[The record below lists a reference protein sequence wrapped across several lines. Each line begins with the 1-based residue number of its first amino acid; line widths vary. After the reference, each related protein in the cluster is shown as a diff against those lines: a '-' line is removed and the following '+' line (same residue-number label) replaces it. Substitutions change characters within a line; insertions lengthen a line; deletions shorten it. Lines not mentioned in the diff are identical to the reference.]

1 MFLKTSN
8 KLFYSAAVLI
18 VLAITAVV
26 IYPSDPIDYNTE
38 VKPILN
44 KKCITCH
51 GGVKQ
56 EAGFSLLF
64 EEEAF
69 APTKSGKPAII
80 KFKPEESELI
90 RRLHLTDP
98 EERMPYKHDPL
109 TKEEIKILTTWIK
122 EGAKWGSHWAYQ
134 KVKEPA
140 VPSIND
146 DWVNNNIDKYI
157 VEKLEAE
164 KLSPSKEADKATL
177 LRRVSLDITGL
188 PAHKKIA
195 AKYLNDPSDKAYE
208 NLVND
213 LMATPA
219 YGEKWAALWLDLA
232 RYADTKGFEADRGR
246 NIYKYRDWL
255 ISAFNTD
262 KPYNDFLT
270 EQIAGDLLPN
280 PSDAQY
286 IATAFHR
293 NTMNNDEGGTDN
305 EEFRTAAVLDRV
317 NTTWSAVMGTS
328 FNCVQCHSHPYD
340 PFKHDEYYKF
350 MAFFN
355 NTRDE
360 DSPFENPVLRQY
372 QGTDNVKFES
382 VKKWLQQNA
391 APVAANYWI
400 TFLRTLQPSINAFQC
415 DKFVNGANGWYATL
429 RNNGTCNLKNV
440 VLTGKSELLFKYAS
454 RVDKGV
460 WRIYLDSL
468 TGPLIK
474 EVPVK
479 NTSGGFVHTTTS
491 LPDIKGTHT
500 LYFKYYSPKIKNNT
514 DDGILFEWF
523 SFGNPFPA
531 KEKPGYDSAYK
542 YFNDLMMAGAE
553 TTPIMMDANED
564 LFRPT
569 HVFERGSWLSKGKIV
584 TPDVPAVLPGL
595 PKNAPK
601 NRLGLAMWLTD
612 KNNPLVSRTLVNRL
626 WEQLFG
632 TGIVETLED
641 LGTQGLAPT
650 HQTLLDYLSWQ
661 LMYTHNWSIKK
672 TLKEILLS
680 ATYRQQSMFTKELLK
695 KDPYNK
701 LYARGPRVRLSAEQ
715 IRDQTLAIS
724 TLLSPKMY
732 GKSVMPYQ
740 PEGIWR
746 SPYNGDAWKLSEG
759 EDQYRR
765 SLYTYF
771 KRTAPYP
778 SMLTFDG
785 GAREVCVIR
794 RIRTNT
800 PLQALTSLNDSSY
813 IIMARSFAKSMDK
826 VNGTIEAKIKT
837 GYEEMMY
844 KPIAPAKLNV
854 LTNLYQS
861 SLSKYQGNKK
871 AATVLVSDSTLASP
885 TNRAALVVVAN
896 AMLNLDE
903 WLNKN

>member
-1 MFLKTSN
+1 MFLQPSK
-8 KLFYSAAVLI
+8 KLFYSSAVLI

-56 EAGFSLLF
+56 EGGFSLLF

-80 KFKPEESELI
+80 KYKPEESELI

-109 TKEEIKILTTWIK
+109 SKEEIKILTTWIK

-134 KVKEPA
+134 KVKEPE

-146 DWVNNNIDKYI
+146 DWVKNNIDKYI
-157 VEKLEAE
+157 VEKLETE

-177 LRRVSLDITGL
+177 LRRVSLDLTGL
-188 PAHKKIA
+188 PASKKIA
-195 AKYLNDPSDKAYE
+195 AKYLSDNSDKAYE

-213 LMATPA
+213 LMASPA

-232 RYADTKGFEADRGR
+232 RYADTKGFEADRSR

-255 ISAFNTD
+255 IDAFNKD
-262 KPYNDFLT
+262 KPYNDFLI

-280 PSDAQY
+280 PTDANY

-305 EEFRTAAVLDRV
+305 EEYRTAAVLDRV

-372 QGTDNVKFES
+372 QGADNIKFES
-382 VKKWLQQNA
+382 LKKWLSKNA
-391 APVAANYWI
+391 DPAAANYWT
-400 TFLRTLQPSINAFQC
+400 TFIRTLQPSINAFQC
-415 DKFVNGANGWYATL
+415 DKFVDGANGWYATL
-429 RNNGTCNLKNV
+429 RKNGTCNLKDV

-454 RVDKGV
+454 SVDKGM

-468 TGPLIK
+468 NGKLIN
-474 EVPVK
+474 EVPIK
-479 NTSGGFVHTTTS
+479 NTGGGFVHDRTA
-491 LPDIKGTHT
+491 LPPIQGKHT
-500 LYFKYYSPKIKNNT
+500 LYFKYYSPKIKNNI
-514 DDGILFEWF
+514 DNGILFEWF
-523 SFGNPFPA
+523 SFGNPFPG

-542 YFNDLMMAGAE
+542 YFNDLLMAGAE
-553 TTPIMMDANED
+553 TTPIMMEANQD
-564 LFRPT
+564 LYRTT
-569 HVFERGSWLSKGKIV
+569 HVFERGSWLSKGKEV
-584 TPDVPAVLPGL
+584 TPDVPGVLPAL
-595 PKNAPK
+595 SKNAPK
-601 NRLGLAMWLTD
+601 NRMGLAMWLTST
-612 KNNPLVSRTLVNRL
+612 NNPLVARTLVNRL

-632 TGIVETLED
+632 SGIVETLED
-641 LGTQGLAPT
+641 LGTQGLSPT
-650 HQTLLDYLSWQ
+650 HQTLLDYLAWQ
-661 LMYTHNWSIKK
+661 HMHTHNWSIKK
-672 TLKEILLS
+672 TLKEMVLS
-680 ATYRQQSMFTKELLK
+680 ATYKQQSIFTKELLK

-715 IRDQTLAIS
+715 IRDQTLAVS
-724 TLLSPKMY
+724 SLLSPKMY

-740 PEGIWR
+740 PDGIWR
-746 SPYNGDAWKLSEG
+746 SPYNGDTWKLSEG

-778 SMLTFDG
+778 SMITFDG

-813 IIMARSFAKSMDK
+813 IIMARSFAKSMENVK
-826 VNGTIEAKIKT
+826 GPIEAKIKT
-837 GYEEMMY
+837 GYEQMMY
-844 KPIAPAKLNV
+844 KPISENKLNA
-854 LTNLYQS
+854 LTSLYQS
-861 SLSKYQGNKK
+861 SLSKYQSNKK
-871 AATVLVSDSTLASP
+871 AANILVSDSTLASP

>member
-1 MFLKTSN
+1 MFLKPSN

-18 VLAITAVV
+18 VLAITAIV

-80 KFKPEESELI
+80 RYKPEESELI

-109 TKEEIKILTTWIK
+109 SKEEIKILTTWIK

-157 VEKLEAE
+157 LEKLEE
-164 KLSPSKEADKATL
+164 QKLSPSKEADKATL

-188 PAHKKIA
+188 PASKKIA
-195 AKYLNDPSDKAYE
+195 AKYLNDHSDKAYE

-213 LMATPA
+213 LMASPA

-246 NIYKYRDWL
+246 SIYKYRDWL
-255 ISAFNTD
+255 IHAFNAD

-270 EQIAGDLLPN
+270 EQIAGDLLPS
-280 PSDAQY
+280 PTDAQY

-317 NTTWSAVMGTS
+317 NTTWSALMGTS

-360 DSPFENPVLRQY
+360 DSPFENPVLRQFK
-372 QGTDNVKFES
+372 GADSAKFES

-391 APVAANYWI
+391 AATTANYWI

-468 TGPLIK
+468 TGPLVN
-474 EVPVK
+474 EVAIK
-479 NTSGGFVHTTTS
+479 NTGGGFVHSRTS
-491 LPDIKGTHT
+491 IPDIKGTHT

-523 SFGNPFPA
+523 SFGNPFPS

-542 YFNDLMMAGAE
+542 YFNDLIMASAE
-553 TTPIMMDANED
+553 TTPIMMEANAD

-641 LGTQGLAPT
+641 LGTQGLSPT
-650 HQTLLDYLSWQ
+650 HQSLLDYLAWQ

-672 TLKEILLS
+672 TLKEIVLS

-715 IRDQTLAIS
+715 IRDQTLAVS
-724 TLLSPKMY
+724 ALLSPKMY

-746 SPYNGDAWKLSEG
+746 SPYNGDTWKLSEG

-813 IIMARSFAKSMDK
+813 IIMAR
-826 VNGTIEAKIKT
+826 
-837 GYEEMMY
+837 
-844 KPIAPAKLNV
+844 
-854 LTNLYQS
+854 
-861 SLSKYQGNKK
+861 
-871 AATVLVSDSTLASP
+871 
-885 TNRAALVVVAN
+885 
-896 AMLNLDE
+896 
-903 WLNKN
+903 

>member
-1 MFLKTSN
+1 MFFKPSK

-18 VLAITAVV
+18 VLALTAVI

-69 APTKSGKPAII
+69 APTKSGKLAII
-80 KFKPEESELI
+80 RFKPEESELI

-109 TKEEIKILTTWIK
+109 SKEEIKILTTWIK

-140 VPSIND
+140 IPGIDD

-157 VEKLEAE
+157 VEKLEE
-164 KLSPSKEADKATL
+164 QKLSPSKEADKATL

-188 PAHKKIA
+188 PASKKITT
-195 AKYLNDPSDKAYE
+195 KYLNDHSDKAYE

-213 LMATPA
+213 LMASPA

-246 NIYKYRDWL
+246 TIYKYRDWL
-255 ISAFNTD
+255 IHAFNAD

-270 EQIAGDLLPN
+270 EQIAGDLLPS

-372 QGTDNVKFES
+372 KGVDSAKFES
-382 VKKWLQQNA
+382 LKKWLQQNA
-391 APVAANYWI
+391 APPTANYWI

-468 TGPLIK
+468 TGPLVK
-474 EVPVK
+474 EVSIK
-479 NTSGGFVHTTTS
+479 NTGGGFVHTSTS
-491 LPDIKGTHT
+491 IPDIKGNHT

-542 YFNDLMMAGAE
+542 YFNDLIMAGAE
-553 TTPIMMDANED
+553 TTPIMMEANAD

-650 HQTLLDYLSWQ
+650 HQTLLDYLAWQ

-672 TLKEILLS
+672 TLKEMVLS

-715 IRDQTLAIS
+715 IRDQTLAVS

-785 GAREVCVIR
+785 GAREVCIIR
-794 RIRTNT
+794 RIRT
-800 PLQALTSLNDSSY
+800 
-813 IIMARSFAKSMDK
+813 
-826 VNGTIEAKIKT
+826 
-837 GYEEMMY
+837 
-844 KPIAPAKLNV
+844 
-854 LTNLYQS
+854 
-861 SLSKYQGNKK
+861 
-871 AATVLVSDSTLASP
+871 
-885 TNRAALVVVAN
+885 
-896 AMLNLDE
+896 
-903 WLNKN
+903 

>member
-1 MFLKTSN
+1 MFLQPSK
-8 KLFYSAAVLI
+8 KLFYSSAVLI
-18 VLAITAVV
+18 VLAITAVI

-64 EEEAF
+64 EAEAF

-109 TKEEIKILTTWIK
+109 SKEEIKILTTWIK

-134 KVKEPA
+134 KVNEPE
-140 VPSIND
+140 VPSMND
-146 DWVNNNIDKYI
+146 NWVNNNIDKYI
-157 VEKLEAE
+157 LEKLESE

-177 LRRVSLDITGL
+177 LRRVSLDLTGL
-188 PAHKKIA
+188 PANKKIA
-195 AKYLNDPSDKAYE
+195 AKYLSDNSDKAYE

-213 LMATPA
+213 LMASPA

-232 RYADTKGFEADRGR
+232 RYADTKGFEADRSR

-255 ISAFNTD
+255 IDAFNKD
-262 KPYNDFLT
+262 KPYNDFLI

-280 PSDAQY
+280 PTDANY

-305 EEFRTAAVLDRV
+305 EEYRTAAVLDRV

-372 QGTDNVKFES
+372 QGADNIKFES
-382 VKKWLQQNA
+382 LKNWLSKNA
-391 APVAANYWI
+391 TPATANYWT
-400 TFLRTLQPSINAFQC
+400 TFIRTLQPSINAFQC
-415 DKFVNGANGWYATL
+415 DKFVDGANGWYATL
-429 RNNGTCNLKNV
+429 RNNGSCNLKDV
-440 VLTGKSELLFKYAS
+440 ALTGKSELLFKYAS
-454 RVDKGV
+454 GVDKGV

-468 TGPLIK
+468 NGKLIK
-474 EVPVK
+474 EVPIK
-479 NTSGGFVHTTTS
+479 NTGGGFVHERAL
-491 LPDIKGTHT
+491 LPSIQGNHT

-514 DDGILFEWF
+514 DNGILFEWF
-523 SFGNPFPA
+523 SFGNPFPG

-542 YFNDLMMAGAE
+542 YFNDLLMAGAE
-553 TTPIMMDANED
+553 TTPIMMEANQD
-564 LFRPT
+564 LSRTT
-569 HVFERGSWLSKGKIV
+569 HVFERGSWLSKGKKV
-584 TPDVPAVLPGL
+584 TPDVPGVLPAL

-601 NRLGLAMWLTD
+601 NRMGLAMWLTS
-612 KNNPLVSRTLVNRL
+612 KNNPLVARTLVNRL

-632 TGIVETLED
+632 SGIVETLED
-641 LGTQGLAPT
+641 LGTQGLSPT
-650 HQTLLDYLSWQ
+650 HQTLLDYLAYQ
-661 LMYTHNWSIKK
+661 HMHAHNWSIKK
-672 TLKEILLS
+672 TLKEMVLS
-680 ATYRQQSMFTKELLK
+680 ATYKQQSIFTKELIK

-715 IRDQTLAIS
+715 IRDQTLAVS
-724 TLLSPKMY
+724 TLLSTKMY

-746 SPYNGDAWKLSEG
+746 SPYNGDTWKLSEG

-778 SMLTFDG
+778 SMITFDG

-800 PLQALTSLNDSSY
+800 PLQALNSLNDSSY
-813 IIMARSFAKSMDK
+813 IIMARSFAKSMETIK
-826 VNGTIEAKIKT
+826 GPIEAKIKI
-837 GYEEMMY
+837 GYEQMMY
-844 KPIAPAKLNV
+844 KPIAANKLNA
-854 LTNLYQS
+854 LTSLYQS
-861 SLSKYQGNKK
+861 SLSKYQSNKK
-871 AATVLVSDSTLASP
+871 AATILVSDSTLASP
-885 TNRAALVVVAN
+885 SNRAALVVVAN

>member
-1 MFLKTSN
+1 MFLQPSK
-8 KLFYSAAVLI
+8 KLFYSSAVLI

-80 KFKPEESELI
+80 KYKPEESELI

-109 TKEEIKILTTWIK
+109 SKEEIKILTTWIK

-134 KVKEPA
+134 KVKEPE

-146 DWVNNNIDKYI
+146 NWVNNNIDKYI
-157 VEKLEAE
+157 LEKLESE

-177 LRRVSLDITGL
+177 LRRVSLDLTGL
-188 PAHKKIA
+188 PANKKIA
-195 AKYLNDPSDKAYE
+195 AKYLSDNSDKAYE

-213 LMATPA
+213 LMASPA

-232 RYADTKGFEADRGR
+232 RYADTKGFEADRSR

-255 ISAFNTD
+255 IDAFNKD
-262 KPYNDFLT
+262 KPYNDFLI

-280 PSDAQY
+280 PTDANY

-305 EEFRTAAVLDRV
+305 EEYRTAAVLDRV

-372 QGTDNVKFES
+372 QGADNLKFES
-382 VKKWLQQNA
+382 LKNWLSKNA
-391 APVAANYWI
+391 APASANYWT
-400 TFLRTLQPSINAFQC
+400 TFIRTLQPTINAFQC
-415 DKFVNGANGWYATL
+415 DMFVDGANGWYATL
-429 RNNGTCNLKNV
+429 RNNGTCNLKDV

-454 RVDKGV
+454 SVDKGV

-468 TGPLIK
+468 AGKLIK
-474 EVPVK
+474 EVPIK
-479 NTSGGFVHTTTS
+479 NTGGGFVHERTS
-491 LPDIKGTHT
+491 LPSIQGNHT

-514 DDGILFEWF
+514 DNGILFEWF
-523 SFGNPFPA
+523 SFGNPFPG

-542 YFNDLMMAGAE
+542 YFNDLLMAGAE
-553 TTPIMMDANED
+553 TTPIMMEANQD
-564 LFRPT
+564 LSRTT
-569 HVFERGSWLSKGKIV
+569 HVFERGSWLSKGKKV
-584 TPDVPAVLPGL
+584 TPDVPGVLPAL

-601 NRLGLAMWLTD
+601 NRMGLAMWLTS
-612 KNNPLVSRTLVNRL
+612 KNNPLVARTLVNRL

-632 TGIVETLED
+632 SGIVETLED
-641 LGTQGLAPT
+641 LGTQGLSPT
-650 HQTLLDYLSWQ
+650 HQTLLDYLAYQ
-661 LMYTHNWSIKK
+661 HMHTHHWSIKK
-672 TLKEILLS
+672 TLKEMVLS
-680 ATYRQQSMFTKELLK
+680 ATYKQQSIFTKELIK

-701 LYARGPRVRLSAEQ
+701 LYTRGPRVRLSAEQ
-715 IRDQTLAIS
+715 IRDQTLAVS

-746 SPYNGDAWKLSEG
+746 SPYNGDTWKLSEG

-778 SMLTFDG
+778 SMITFDG

-800 PLQALTSLNDSSY
+800 PLQALNSLNDSSY
-813 IIMARSFAKSMDK
+813 IIMARSFAKSMENVK
-826 VNGTIEAKIKT
+826 GPIEAKIKT
-837 GYEEMMY
+837 GYEQMMY
-844 KPIAPAKLNV
+844 KPIAANKLNA
-854 LTNLYQS
+854 LTSLYQS
-861 SLSKYQGNKK
+861 SLSKYQSNKK
-871 AATVLVSDSTLASP
+871 AATILVSDSTLASP

>member
-8 KLFYSAAVLI
+8 KLFYSSAVLI

-157 VEKLEAE
+157 VEKLEE
-164 KLSPSKEADKATL
+164 QKLSPSKEADKATL

-569 HVFERGSWLSKGKIV
+569 HVFERGSWLSKGKLV
-584 TPDVPAVLPGL
+584 APDVPAVLPGL

-641 LGTQGLAPT
+641 LGTQGLSPT

-715 IRDQTLAIS
+715 IRDQTLAVS

-826 VNGTIEAKIKT
+826 VNGPIEVKIKK

-854 LTNLYQS
+854 LTSLYQS
-861 SLSKYQGNKK
+861 SLSKYQSNKK

>member
-1 MFLKTSN
+1 MFLQPSK
-8 KLFYSAAVLI
+8 KLFYSSAVLI

-56 EAGFSLLF
+56 EGGFSLLF

-80 KFKPEESELI
+80 KYKPEESELI

-109 TKEEIKILTTWIK
+109 SKEEIKILTTWIK
-122 EGAKWGSHWAYQ
+122 EGAMWGSHWAYQ
-134 KVKEPA
+134 KVKEPE
-140 VPSIND
+140 VPNIND
-146 DWVNNNIDKYI
+146 NWIKNNIDKYI
-157 VEKLEAE
+157 LEKLETE

-177 LRRVSLDITGL
+177 LRRVSLDLTGL
-188 PAHKKIA
+188 PASKKIA
-195 AKYLNDPSDKAYE
+195 AKYLSDNSDKAYE

-213 LMATPA
+213 LMASPA

-232 RYADTKGFEADRGR
+232 RYADTKGFEADRSR

-255 ISAFNTD
+255 IDAFNKD
-262 KPYNDFLT
+262 KPYNDFLI

-280 PSDAQY
+280 PTDANY

-305 EEFRTAAVLDRV
+305 EEYRTAAVLDRV

-372 QGTDNVKFES
+372 QGSDNVKFES
-382 VKKWLQQNA
+382 LKKWLSKNA
-391 APVAANYWI
+391 DPAAANYWT
-400 TFLRTLQPSINAFQC
+400 TFIRTLQPSINAFQC
-415 DKFVNGANGWYATL
+415 DKFVDGANGWYATL
-429 RNNGTCNLKNV
+429 RNNGTCNLKDV

-454 RVDKGV
+454 SVDKGM

-468 TGPLIK
+468 NGKLIN
-474 EVPVK
+474 EVPIK
-479 NTSGGFVHTTTS
+479 NTGGGFVHDRTA
-491 LPDIKGTHT
+491 LPPIQGKHT

-514 DDGILFEWF
+514 DNGILFEWF
-523 SFGNPFPA
+523 SFGNPFPG

-542 YFNDLMMAGAE
+542 YFNDLLMAGAE
-553 TTPIMMDANED
+553 TTPIMMEANQD
-564 LFRPT
+564 LSRTT
-569 HVFERGSWLSKGKIV
+569 HVFERGSWLSKGKEV
-584 TPDVPAVLPGL
+584 TPDVPGVLPAL
-595 PKNAPK
+595 SKNAPK
-601 NRLGLAMWLTD
+601 NRMGLAMWLTST
-612 KNNPLVSRTLVNRL
+612 NNPLVARTLVNRL

-632 TGIVETLED
+632 SGIVETLED
-641 LGTQGLAPT
+641 LGTQGLSPT
-650 HQTLLDYLSWQ
+650 HQTLLDYLAWQ
-661 LMYTHNWSIKK
+661 HMHTHNWSIKK
-672 TLKEILLS
+672 TLKEMVLS
-680 ATYRQQSMFTKELLK
+680 ATYKQQSIFTKELLK

-715 IRDQTLAIS
+715 IRDQTLAVS
-724 TLLSPKMY
+724 SLLSPKMY

-740 PEGIWR
+740 PDGIWR
-746 SPYNGDAWKLSEG
+746 SPYNGDTWKLSEG

-778 SMLTFDG
+778 SMITFDG

-813 IIMARSFAKSMDK
+813 IIMARSFAKSMENVK
-826 VNGTIEAKIKT
+826 GPIEAKIKT
-837 GYEEMMY
+837 GYEQMMY
-844 KPIAPAKLNV
+844 KPIAENKLNA
-854 LTNLYQS
+854 LTSLYQS
-861 SLSKYQGNKK
+861 SLSKYQSNKN
-871 AATVLVSDSTLASP
+871 AATILVSDSTLASP

>member
-1 MFLKTSN
+1 MFLQPSK
-8 KLFYSAAVLI
+8 KLFYSSAVLI

-80 KFKPEESELI
+80 KYKPEESELI

-109 TKEEIKILTTWIK
+109 SKEEIKILTTWIK

-134 KVKEPA
+134 KVKEPE
-140 VPSIND
+140 VPSMND
-146 DWVNNNIDKYI
+146 NWVNNNIDRYI
-157 VEKLEAE
+157 LEKLESE

-177 LRRVSLDITGL
+177 LRRVSLDLTGL
-188 PAHKKIA
+188 PANKKIA
-195 AKYLNDPSDKAYE
+195 AKYLSDNSDKAYE

-213 LMATPA
+213 LMASPA

-232 RYADTKGFEADRGR
+232 RYADTKGFEADRSR

-255 ISAFNTD
+255 IDAFNKD
-262 KPYNDFLT
+262 KPYNDFLI

-280 PSDAQY
+280 PTDANY

-305 EEFRTAAVLDRV
+305 EEYRTAAVLDRV

-372 QGTDNVKFES
+372 QGADNLKFES
-382 VKKWLQQNA
+382 LKNWLSKNTSPA
-391 APVAANYWI
+391 SANYWT
-400 TFLRTLQPSINAFQC
+400 TFIRTLQPTINAFQC
-415 DKFVNGANGWYATL
+415 DKFVDGANGWYATL
-429 RNNGTCNLKNV
+429 RNNGTCNLKDV
-440 VLTGKSELLFKYAS
+440 ALTGKSELLFKYAS
-454 RVDKGV
+454 GVDKGV

-468 TGPLIK
+468 NGKLIK
-474 EVPVK
+474 EVPIK
-479 NTSGGFVHTTTS
+479 NTGGGFVHERTL
-491 LPDIKGTHT
+491 LPSIQGNHT

-514 DDGILFEWF
+514 DNGILFEWF
-523 SFGNPFPA
+523 SFGNPFPG

-542 YFNDLMMAGAE
+542 YFNDLLMAGAE
-553 TTPIMMDANED
+553 TTPIMMEANQD
-564 LFRPT
+564 LSRTT
-569 HVFERGSWLSKGKIV
+569 HVFERGSWLSKGKKV
-584 TPDVPAVLPGL
+584 TPDVPGVLPAL

-601 NRLGLAMWLTD
+601 NRMGLAMWLTS
-612 KNNPLVSRTLVNRL
+612 KNNPLVARTLVNRL

-632 TGIVETLED
+632 SGIVETLED
-641 LGTQGLAPT
+641 LGTQGLSPT
-650 HQTLLDYLSWQ
+650 HQTLLDYLAYQ
-661 LMYTHNWSIKK
+661 HMHTHHWSIKK
-672 TLKEILLS
+672 TLKEMVLS
-680 ATYRQQSMFTKELLK
+680 ATYKQQSIFTKELIK

-715 IRDQTLAIS
+715 IRDQTLAVS

-746 SPYNGDAWKLSEG
+746 SPYNGDTWKLSEG

-778 SMLTFDG
+778 SMITFDG

-800 PLQALTSLNDSSY
+800 PLQALNSLNDSSY
-813 IIMARSFAKSMDK
+813 IIMARSFAKSMETIK
-826 VNGTIEAKIKT
+826 GPIEAKIKT
-837 GYEEMMY
+837 GYEQMMY
-844 KPIAPAKLNV
+844 KPIAANKLNA
-854 LTNLYQS
+854 LTSLYQS
-861 SLSKYQGNKK
+861 SLSKYQSNKK
-871 AATVLVSDSTLASP
+871 AATILVSDSTLASP

>member
-1 MFLKTSN
+1 MFLKPCK
-8 KLFYSAAVLI
+8 KLFYSSAVLI

-56 EAGFSLLF
+56 EGGFSLLF

-109 TKEEIKILTTWIK
+109 TKEEIKILTTWVK

-157 VEKLEAE
+157 LEKLETE

-188 PAHKKIA
+188 PANKKIA
-195 AKYLNDPSDKAYE
+195 AKYLNDQSDKAYE

-255 ISAFNTD
+255 IHAFNTD

-372 QGTDNVKFES
+372 QGADNIKFES

-391 APVAANYWI
+391 NAPTANYWI

-468 TGPLIK
+468 TGPLVK

-479 NTSGGFVHTTTS
+479 NTGGGFVHSTTS

-500 LYFKYYSPKIKNNT
+500 LYFKYYSPKIKNST

-542 YFNDLMMAGAE
+542 YFNDLIMAGAE

-569 HVFERGSWLSKGKIV
+569 HVFERGSWLSKGKLV
-584 TPDVPAVLPGL
+584 APDVPAVLPSL

-641 LGTQGLAPT
+641 LGTQGLSPT
-650 HQTLLDYLSWQ
+650 HQTLLDYLAWQ
-661 LMYTHNWSIKK
+661 HMNTHNWSIKK

-715 IRDQTLAIS
+715 IRDQTLAVS

-740 PEGIWR
+740 PDGIWR

-826 VNGTIEAKIKT
+826 VNGPIEAKIKM

-854 LTNLYQS
+854 LTSLYQS
-861 SLSKYQGNKK
+861 SLSKYQSNKK
-871 AATVLVSDSTLASP
+871 AATVLVSDSTIASP

>member
-1 MFLKTSN
+1 MFLQPSK
-8 KLFYSAAVLI
+8 KLFYSSAVLI

-80 KFKPEESELI
+80 RFKPEESELI

-109 TKEEIKILTTWIK
+109 SKEEIKILTTWIK

-146 DWVNNNIDKYI
+146 NWVNNNIDNYI
-157 VEKLEAE
+157 LEKLEAE

-177 LRRVSLDITGL
+177 LRRVSLDLTGL
-188 PAHKKIA
+188 PASKKIA
-195 AKYLNDPSDKAYE
+195 AKYLNDQSDKAYE
-208 NLVND
+208 NLVTD
-213 LMATPA
+213 LMASPA

-246 NIYKYRDWL
+246 SIYKYRDWL
-255 ISAFNTD
+255 IHAFNTD

-372 QGTDNVKFES
+372 KGADSIKFES

-391 APVAANYWI
+391 PVPAATYWI

-429 RNNGTCNLKNV
+429 RNNGTCNLKNI

-468 TGPLIK
+468 DGKLIK
-474 EVPVK
+474 EVPIK
-479 NTSGGFVHTTTS
+479 NTGGGFVHTTTS
-491 LPDIKGTHT
+491 IPDIKGTHN

-542 YFNDLMMAGAE
+542 YFNDLIMAGAE
-553 TTPIMMDANED
+553 TTPIMMEANAD

-612 KNNPLVSRTLVNRL
+612 KNNPLVSRTLANRL

-641 LGTQGLAPT
+641 LGTQGLSPT
-650 HQTLLDYLSWQ
+650 HQSLLDYLAWQ
-661 LMYTHNWSIKK
+661 IMHTHNWSIKK
-672 TLKEILLS
+672 TLKEMVLS
-680 ATYRQQSMFTKELLK
+680 ATYRQQSMFTKELIK

-715 IRDQTLAIS
+715 IRDQTLAVS

-740 PEGIWR
+740 PDGIWR

-826 VNGTIEAKIKT
+826 INGPIEAKIKT
-837 GYEEMMY
+837 GYEQMMY

-854 LTNLYQS
+854 LTSLYQS

-871 AATVLVSDSTLASP
+871 AATLLVSDSTLASP

>member
-1 MFLKTSN
+1 MFLQPSK
-8 KLFYSAAVLI
+8 KLFYSSAVLI

-56 EAGFSLLF
+56 EGGFSLLF

-80 KFKPEESELI
+80 KYKPEESELI

-109 TKEEIKILTTWIK
+109 SKEEIKILTTWIK

-134 KVKEPA
+134 KVKEPE
-140 VPSIND
+140 VPNIND
-146 DWVNNNIDKYI
+146 NWIKNNIDKYI
-157 VEKLEAE
+157 LEKLETE
-164 KLSPSKEADKATL
+164 KLSPSKEADKPTL
-177 LRRVSLDITGL
+177 LRRVSLDLTGL
-188 PAHKKIA
+188 PASKKIA
-195 AKYLNDPSDKAYE
+195 AKYLNDNSDKAYE

-213 LMATPA
+213 LMASPA

-232 RYADTKGFEADRGR
+232 RYADTKGFEADRSR

-255 ISAFNTD
+255 IDAFNKD
-262 KPYNDFLT
+262 KPYNDFLI

-280 PSDAQY
+280 PTDANY

-305 EEFRTAAVLDRV
+305 EEYRTAAVLDRV

-372 QGTDNVKFES
+372 QGADNIKFES
-382 VKKWLQQNA
+382 LKNWLTKNA
-391 APVAANYWI
+391 APASANYWT
-400 TFLRTLQPSINAFQC
+400 TFIRTLQPSINAFQC
-415 DKFVNGANGWYATL
+415 DKFVDGANGWYATL
-429 RNNGTCNLKNV
+429 RNNGTCNLKDV

-454 RVDKGV
+454 GVDKGV

-468 TGPLIK
+468 NGKLIK
-474 EVPVK
+474 EVPIK
-479 NTSGGFVHTTTS
+479 NTGGGFVHERTS
-491 LPDIKGTHT
+491 LPPIQGKHT

-514 DDGILFEWF
+514 DNGILFEWF
-523 SFGNPFPA
+523 SFGNPFPG

-542 YFNDLMMAGAE
+542 YFNDLLMAGAE
-553 TTPIMMDANED
+553 TTPIMMEANQD
-564 LFRPT
+564 LSRTT
-569 HVFERGSWLSKGKIV
+569 HVFERGSWLSKGKEV
-584 TPDVPAVLPGL
+584 TPDVPGVLPAL

-601 NRLGLAMWLTD
+601 NRLGLAMWLTST
-612 KNNPLVSRTLVNRL
+612 NNPLVARTLVNRL

-632 TGIVETLED
+632 SGIVETLED
-641 LGTQGLAPT
+641 LGTQGLSPT
-650 HQTLLDYLSWQ
+650 HQTLLDYLAWQ
-661 LMYTHNWSIKK
+661 HMHTHNWSIKK
-672 TLKEILLS
+672 TLKEIVLS
-680 ATYRQQSMFTKELLK
+680 ATYKQQSIFTKELLK

-715 IRDQTLAIS
+715 IRDQTLAVS

-746 SPYNGDAWKLSEG
+746 SPYNGDTWKTSEG

-778 SMLTFDG
+778 SMITFDG

-800 PLQALTSLNDSSY
+800 PLQALNSLNDSSY
-813 IIMARSFAKSMDK
+813 IIMARSFAKSMENVK
-826 VNGTIEAKIKT
+826 GPIEAKIKT

-844 KPIAPAKLNV
+844 KPIAANKLNA
-854 LTNLYQS
+854 LTSLYQS
-861 SLSKYQGNKK
+861 SLSKYQSNKK
-871 AATVLVSDSTLASP
+871 AATVLVSDSSLASP

>member
-8 KLFYSAAVLI
+8 KLFYSSAVLI

-569 HVFERGSWLSKGKIV
+569 HVFERGSWLSKGKLV
-584 TPDVPAVLPGL
+584 APDVPAVLPGL

-641 LGTQGLAPT
+641 LGTQGLSPT

-715 IRDQTLAIS
+715 IRDQTLAVS

-826 VNGTIEAKIKT
+826 VNGPIEVKIKK

-854 LTNLYQS
+854 LTSLYQS
-861 SLSKYQGNKK
+861 SLSKYQSNKK

>member
-1 MFLKTSN
+1 MFLQPSK
-8 KLFYSAAVLI
+8 KLFYSSAVLI

-80 KFKPEESELI
+80 KYKPEESELI

-109 TKEEIKILTTWIK
+109 SKEEIKILTTWIK

-134 KVKEPA
+134 KVKEPE
-140 VPSIND
+140 VPSMND
-146 DWVNNNIDKYI
+146 NWVNNNIDKYI
-157 VEKLEAE
+157 LEKLESE

-177 LRRVSLDITGL
+177 LRRVSLDLTGL
-188 PAHKKIA
+188 PANKKIA
-195 AKYLNDPSDKAYE
+195 AKYLSDNSDKAYE

-213 LMATPA
+213 LMASPA

-232 RYADTKGFEADRGR
+232 RYADTKGFEADRSR

-255 ISAFNTD
+255 IDAFNKD
-262 KPYNDFLT
+262 KPYNDFLI

-280 PSDAQY
+280 PTDANY

-305 EEFRTAAVLDRV
+305 EEYRTAAVLDRV

-372 QGTDNVKFES
+372 QGADNIKFES
-382 VKKWLQQNA
+382 LKKWLSKNA
-391 APVAANYWI
+391 APASANYWT
-400 TFLRTLQPSINAFQC
+400 TFIRTLQPTINAFQC
-415 DKFVNGANGWYATL
+415 DKFVDGANGWYATL
-429 RNNGTCNLKNV
+429 RNNGTCNLKDV

-454 RVDKGV
+454 SVDKGV

-468 TGPLIK
+468 NGKLIK
-474 EVPVK
+474 EVPIK
-479 NTSGGFVHTTTS
+479 NTGGGFVHERTS
-491 LPDIKGTHT
+491 LPSIQGNHT

-514 DDGILFEWF
+514 DNGILFEWF
-523 SFGNPFPA
+523 SFGNPFPG
-531 KEKPGYDSAYK
+531 KEKLGYDSAYK
-542 YFNDLMMAGAE
+542 YFNDLLMAGAE
-553 TTPIMMDANED
+553 TTPIMMEANQD
-564 LFRPT
+564 LSRTT
-569 HVFERGSWLSKGKIV
+569 HVFERGSWLSKGKKV
-584 TPDVPAVLPGL
+584 TPDVPGVLPAL

-601 NRLGLAMWLTD
+601 KRMGRAMWLTS
-612 KNNPLVSRTLVNRL
+612 KNNPLVARTLVNRL

-641 LGTQGLAPT
+641 LGTQGLSPT

-680 ATYRQQSMFTKELLK
+680 ATYRQQSVFTKELLK

-715 IRDQTLAIS
+715 IRDQTLAVS

-813 IIMARSFAKSMDK
+813 IIMARSFAKSMENVK
-826 VNGTIEAKIKT
+826 GPIEAKIKT
-837 GYEEMMY
+837 GYEQMMY
-844 KPIAPAKLNV
+844 KPIAANKLNA
-854 LTNLYQS
+854 LTSLYQS
-861 SLSKYQGNKK
+861 SLSKYQSNKK
-871 AATVLVSDSTLASP
+871 AATILVSDSTLASP

>member
-1 MFLKTSN
+1 MFLQPSK
-8 KLFYSAAVLI
+8 KLFYSSAVLI

-80 KFKPEESELI
+80 RFKPEESELI

-109 TKEEIKILTTWIK
+109 SKEEIKILTTWIK

-146 DWVNNNIDKYI
+146 NWVNNNIDKYI
-157 VEKLEAE
+157 LEKLEAE

-177 LRRVSLDITGL
+177 LRRVSLDLTGL
-188 PAHKKIA
+188 PASKKIA
-195 AKYLNDPSDKAYE
+195 AKYLSDQSDKAYE
-208 NLVND
+208 NLVTD
-213 LMATPA
+213 LMASPA

-246 NIYKYRDWL
+246 SIYKYRDWL
-255 ISAFNTD
+255 IHAFNTD

-372 QGTDNVKFES
+372 KGADSIKFES

-391 APVAANYWI
+391 AAPMATYWI

-429 RNNGTCNLKNV
+429 RNNGTCNLKNI

-468 TGPLIK
+468 DGKLIK
-474 EVPVK
+474 EVPIK
-479 NTSGGFVHTTTS
+479 NTGGGFVHTTTS
-491 LPDIKGTHT
+491 IPDIKGTHT

-542 YFNDLMMAGAE
+542 YFNDLIMAGAE
-553 TTPIMMDANED
+553 TTPIMMEANAD

-612 KNNPLVSRTLVNRL
+612 KNNPLVSRTLANRL

-641 LGTQGLAPT
+641 LGTQGLSPT
-650 HQTLLDYLSWQ
+650 HQSLLDYLAWQ
-661 LMYTHNWSIKK
+661 IMHTHNWSIKK
-672 TLKEILLS
+672 TLKEMVLS
-680 ATYRQQSMFTKELLK
+680 ATYRQQSMFTKELIK

-715 IRDQTLAIS
+715 IRDQTLAVS

-740 PEGIWR
+740 PDGIWR

-826 VNGTIEAKIKT
+826 INGPIEAKIKT
-837 GYEEMMY
+837 GYEQMMY

-854 LTNLYQS
+854 LTSLYQS

-871 AATVLVSDSTLASP
+871 AATLLVSDSTLASP

>member
-1 MFLKTSN
+1 MFLQPSK
-8 KLFYSAAVLI
+8 KLFYSSAVLI

-26 IYPSDPIDYNTE
+26 IYPSDPIDFNTE

-56 EAGFSLLF
+56 EGGFSVLF
-64 EEEAF
+64 EEEAL

-80 KFKPEESELI
+80 KYKPEESELI

-109 TKEEIKILTTWIK
+109 SKEEIKILTTWIK
-122 EGAKWGSHWAYQ
+122 EGAKWGDHWAYQ
-134 KVKEPA
+134 KVKEPV
-140 VPSIND
+140 VPSSS
-146 DWVNNNIDKYI
+146 NNWIQNNVDQYI
-157 VEKLEAE
+157 LEKLKAE
-164 KLSPSKEADKATL
+164 SLSPSAEADKATL
-177 LRRVSLDITGL
+177 LRRVSLDLTGL
-188 PAHKKIA
+188 PPSKKIA
-195 AKYLNDPSDKAYE
+195 AKYLADNSNKAYE

-213 LMATPA
+213 LMASPA
-219 YGEKWAALWLDLA
+219 YGERWAALWLDLA
-232 RYADTKGFEADRGR
+232 RYADTKGFEADRSR

-255 ISAFNTD
+255 IDAFNKD
-262 KPYNDFLT
+262 KPYNDFII

-280 PSDAQY
+280 PTDANY

-317 NTTWSAVMGTS
+317 NTTWGALMGTS

-372 QGTDNVKFES
+372 KGMESAKFEK
-382 VKKWLQQNA
+382 VKTWLRQNTNA
-391 APVAANYWI
+391 ASANYWT
-400 TFLRTLQPSINAFQC
+400 TFLRTLQPTINAFQC
-415 DKFVNGANGWYATL
+415 DKFVDGANGWYATL
-429 RNNGTCNLKNV
+429 RNKGTCNLKNV

-454 RVDKGV
+454 RVDRGV

-468 TGPLIK
+468 NGPLIK
-474 EVPVK
+474 EVPIK
-479 NTSGGFVHTTTS
+479 NTGGGFVHSRTS
-491 LPDIKGTHT
+491 IPSINGTHT
-500 LYFKYYSPKIKNNT
+500 LYFSYYSPSIKNNT

-523 SFGNPFPA
+523 SFGNPFPSP
-531 KEKPGYDSAYK
+531 EKPGYDSAFK
-542 YFNDLMMAGAE
+542 HFNDLLAAGAE
-553 TTPIMMDANED
+553 TTPIMFEANQD
-564 LFRPT
+564 LSRTT

-584 TPDVPAVLPGL
+584 TPDVPKVLPGM
-595 PKNAPK
+595 PANAPK
-601 NRLGLAMWLTD
+601 NRLGLAMWLTN

-641 LGTQGLAPT
+641 LGTQGMAPT
-650 HQTLLDYLSWQ
+650 HQTLLDYLAWQ
-661 LMYTHNWSIKK
+661 LMYTHNWSVKK
-672 TLKEILLS
+672 TLKEIVLS
-680 ATYRQQSMFTKELLK
+680 ATYKQQSSFTKELLK

-715 IRDQTLAIS
+715 IRDQTLAVS
-724 TLLSPKMY
+724 ALLSSKMY

-785 GAREVCVIR
+785 GAREVCIIR

-813 IIMARSFAKSMDK
+813 IIMARSFAKTMEK
-826 VNGTIEAKIKT
+826 INGPIETKIKT
-837 GYEEMMY
+837 GYQQMMY
-844 KPIAPAKLNV
+844 KPITDSKLNA
-854 LTNLYQS
+854 LTKLYQT
-861 SLSKYQGNKK
+861 SLLKYQGNKK
-871 AATVLVSDSTLASP
+871 AATILVSDTTLNAP
-885 TNRAALVVVAN
+885 INRAALVVVAN
-896 AMLNLDE
+896 TMLNLDE

>member
-1 MFLKTSN
+1 MFLKPSE
-8 KLFYSAAVLI
+8 KLFYSSAVLI

-80 KFKPEESELI
+80 RFKPEESELI

-109 TKEEIKILTTWIK
+109 SKEEIKILTTWVR

-140 VPSIND
+140 VPNIND

-157 VEKLEAE
+157 LEKLEAE

-188 PAHKKIA
+188 PANKKIA
-195 AKYLNDPSDKAYE
+195 AKYLNDHSDKAYE

-213 LMATPA
+213 LMASPA

-246 NIYKYRDWL
+246 SIYKYRDWL
-255 ISAFNTD
+255 IHAFNAD

-280 PSDAQY
+280 PTDAQY

-317 NTTWSAVMGTS
+317 NTTWSALMGTS

-372 QGTDNVKFES
+372 KGADSVKFES

-391 APVAANYWI
+391 NAPTANYWI

-429 RNNGTCNLKNV
+429 RDNGTCNLKNV

-468 TGPLIK
+468 TGPLVN
-474 EVPVK
+474 EVAIK
-479 NTSGGFVHTTTS
+479 NTGGGFVHSHTS
-491 LPDIKGTHT
+491 IPDIKGTHT
-500 LYFKYYSPKIKNNT
+500 LYFKYYSPKSQEQQ
-514 DDGILFEWF
+514 D
-523 SFGNPFPA
+523 
-531 KEKPGYDSAYK
+531 
-542 YFNDLMMAGAE
+542 
-553 TTPIMMDANED
+553 
-564 LFRPT
+564 
-569 HVFERGSWLSKGKIV
+569 
-584 TPDVPAVLPGL
+584 PD
-595 PKNAPK
+595 
-601 NRLGLAMWLTD
+601 R
-612 KNNPLVSRTLVNRL
+612 RR
-626 WEQLFG
+626 
-632 TGIVETLED
+632 
-641 LGTQGLAPT
+641 
-650 HQTLLDYLSWQ
+650 
-661 LMYTHNWSIKK
+661 
-672 TLKEILLS
+672 
-680 ATYRQQSMFTKELLK
+680 EL
-695 KDPYNK
+695 N
-701 LYARGPRVRLSAEQ
+701 
-715 IRDQTLAIS
+715 
-724 TLLSPKMY
+724 
-732 GKSVMPYQ
+732 
-740 PEGIWR
+740 
-746 SPYNGDAWKLSEG
+746 
-759 EDQYRR
+759 
-765 SLYTYF
+765 
-771 KRTAPYP
+771 
-778 SMLTFDG
+778 
-785 GAREVCVIR
+785 
-794 RIRTNT
+794 
-800 PLQALTSLNDSSY
+800 
-813 IIMARSFAKSMDK
+813 
-826 VNGTIEAKIKT
+826 
-837 GYEEMMY
+837 
-844 KPIAPAKLNV
+844 
-854 LTNLYQS
+854 
-861 SLSKYQGNKK
+861 
-871 AATVLVSDSTLASP
+871 
-885 TNRAALVVVAN
+885 
-896 AMLNLDE
+896 
-903 WLNKN
+903 

>member
-1 MFLKTSN
+1 
-8 KLFYSAAVLI
+8 
-18 VLAITAVV
+18 
-26 IYPSDPIDYNTE
+26 
-38 VKPILN
+38 
-44 KKCITCH
+44 
-51 GGVKQ
+51 
-56 EAGFSLLF
+56 
-64 EEEAF
+64 
-69 APTKSGKPAII
+69 
-80 KFKPEESELI
+80 
-90 RRLHLTDP
+90 
-98 EERMPYKHDPL
+98 MPYKHDPL

-140 VPSIND
+140 VPSIHD

-157 VEKLEAE
+157 LEKLEE
-164 KLSPSKEADKATL
+164 HKLSPSKQADKATL

-188 PAHKKIA
+188 PANKKIA
-195 AKYLNDPSDKAYE
+195 AKYLNDHSDKAYE

-213 LMATPA
+213 LMASPA
-219 YGEKWAALWLDLA
+219 YGEKWASLWLDLA

-246 NIYKYRDWL
+246 SIYKYRDWL
-255 ISAFNTD
+255 IHAFNAD

-280 PSDAQY
+280 PTDAQY

-317 NTTWSAVMGTS
+317 NTTWGAVMGTS

-372 QGTDNVKFES
+372 QGVDSVKFES
-382 VKKWLQQNA
+382 VKKWLQLNA
-391 APVAANYWI
+391 AAPTANYWI

-454 RVDKGV
+454 RVDKGM

-468 TGPLIK
+468 TGPLVK

-479 NTSGGFVHTTTS
+479 NTGGGFVQTS
-491 LPDIKGTHT
+491 TSIPDIKGTHT

-553 TTPIMMDANED
+553 TTPIMMEANAD

-650 HQTLLDYLSWQ
+650 HQSLLDYLAWQ

-672 TLKEILLS
+672 MLKEMVLS

-715 IRDQTLAIS
+715 IRDQTLAVS

-826 VNGTIEAKIKT
+826 INGSIEAKIKT
-837 GYEEMMY
+837 GYEQMMY
-844 KPIAPAKLNV
+844 KPIAAGKLNA

-861 SLSKYQGNKK
+861 SVIKYQSNKK

>member
-1 MFLKTSN
+1 MFLKPSN

-18 VLAITAVV
+18 VLAITAIV

-80 KFKPEESELI
+80 RYKPEESELI

-109 TKEEIKILTTWIK
+109 SKEEIKILTTWIK

-140 VPSIND
+140 IPRIND
-146 DWVNNNIDKYI
+146 DWVDNTIDKYI
-157 VEKLEAE
+157 LEKLEE
-164 KLSPSKEADKATL
+164 QKLSPSKEADKATL

-188 PAHKKIA
+188 PASKKIA
-195 AKYLNDPSDKAYE
+195 AKYLNDHSDKAYE

-213 LMATPA
+213 LMASPA

-246 NIYKYRDWL
+246 SIYKYRDWL
-255 ISAFNTD
+255 IHAFNED

-270 EQIAGDLLPN
+270 EQIAGDLLPS
-280 PSDAQY
+280 PTDAQY

-317 NTTWSAVMGTS
+317 NTTWSALMGTS

-372 QGTDNVKFES
+372 KGADSVKFES
-382 VKKWLQQNA
+382 VKKWLHQNA
-391 APVAANYWI
+391 AAPTANYWI

-468 TGPLIK
+468 TGPLVN
-474 EVPVK
+474 EVAIK
-479 NTSGGFVHTTTS
+479 NTGGGFVHTRTS
-491 LPDIKGTHT
+491 IPDIKGTHT

-523 SFGNPFPA
+523 SFSNPFPA
-531 KEKPGYDSAYK
+531 KQKPGYDSAYK
-542 YFNDLMMAGAE
+542 YFNDLIMAGAE
-553 TTPIMMDANED
+553 TTPIMMEANAD

-584 TPDVPAVLPGL
+584 TPDVPAVLPSL

-641 LGTQGLAPT
+641 LGTQGLSPT
-650 HQTLLDYLSWQ
+650 HQSLLDYLAWQ

-672 TLKEILLS
+672 TLKEILHS
-680 ATYRQQSMFTKELLK
+680 ATYKQQSIFTKELLK

-701 LYARGPRVRLSAEQ
+701 LYAKGPRVRLSAEQ
-715 IRDQTLAIS
+715 IRDQTLAVS
-724 TLLSPKMY
+724 TLLSQKMY

-746 SPYNGDAWKLSEG
+746 SPYNGDTWKLSEG

-826 VNGTIEAKIKT
+826 INGPIEAKIKT
-837 GYEEMMY
+837 GYEQMMY
-844 KPIAPAKLNV
+844 KPIAAGKLNA
-854 LTNLYQS
+854 LANLYQS
-861 SLSKYQGNKK
+861 SVTKYQSNKK
-871 AATVLVSDSTLASP
+871 AAAVLVNDSTLASP

>member
-1 MFLKTSN
+1 MFLKPSK
-8 KLFYSAAVLI
+8 KLFYSSAVFI

-56 EAGFSLLF
+56 EGGFSLLF

-80 KFKPEESELI
+80 KFKPEKSELI

-109 TKEEIKILTTWIK
+109 TKEEIKILTTWVK

-157 VEKLEAE
+157 LEKLETE

-188 PAHKKIA
+188 PANKKIA
-195 AKYLNDPSDKAYE
+195 AKYLNDHSDKAYE

-213 LMATPA
+213 LMASPA

-255 ISAFNTD
+255 IHAFNTD

-372 QGTDNVKFES
+372 QGADNVKFES

-391 APVAANYWI
+391 APAAANYWI

-479 NTSGGFVHTTTS
+479 NTGGGFIHSTTS

-500 LYFKYYSPKIKNNT
+500 LYFKYYSPKIKNST

-641 LGTQGLAPT
+641 LGTQGLSPT
-650 HQTLLDYLSWQ
+650 HQTLLDYLAWQ
-661 LMYTHNWSIKK
+661 HMHTHNWSIKK

-701 LYARGPRVRLSAEQ
+701 LYAIGPRVRLSAEQ
-715 IRDQTLAIS
+715 IRDQTLAVS

-732 GKSVMPYQ
+732 GKSVMTYQ
-740 PEGIWR
+740 PDGIWR

-826 VNGTIEAKIKT
+826 VNGPIEAKIKK

-854 LTNLYQS
+854 LTSLYKS
-861 SLSKYQGNKK
+861 SLSKYQSNKK
-871 AATVLVSDSTLASP
+871 AATVLVSDSTIASP

>member
-1 MFLKTSN
+1 MFLQPSK
-8 KLFYSAAVLI
+8 KLFYSSAVLI

-56 EAGFSLLF
+56 EGGFSLLF

-80 KFKPEESELI
+80 KYKPEESELI

-109 TKEEIKILTTWIK
+109 SKEEIKILTTWIK

-134 KVKEPA
+134 KVKEPEL
-140 VPSIND
+140 PSIND
-146 DWVNNNIDKYI
+146 NWIKNNIDKYI
-157 VEKLEAE
+157 LEKLEAE

-177 LRRVSLDITGL
+177 LRRVSLDLTGL
-188 PAHKKIA
+188 PANKKIA
-195 AKYLNDPSDKAYE
+195 AKYLSDNSGKAYE

-213 LMATPA
+213 LMASPA

-232 RYADTKGFEADRGR
+232 RYADTKGFEADRSR

-255 ISAFNTD
+255 IDAFNKD
-262 KPYNDFLT
+262 RPYNDFLI

-280 PSDAQY
+280 PTDANY

-305 EEFRTAAVLDRV
+305 EEYRTAAVLDRV

-372 QGTDNVKFES
+372 QGADNIKFES
-382 VKKWLQQNA
+382 LKKWLAKNA
-391 APVAANYWI
+391 DPASANYWT
-400 TFLRTLQPSINAFQC
+400 TFIRTLQPSINAFQC
-415 DKFVNGANGWYATL
+415 DKFVDGANGWYATL
-429 RNNGTCNLKNV
+429 RNNGTCNLKDV

-454 RVDKGV
+454 SVDKGM

-468 TGPLIK
+468 NGRLIK
-474 EVPVK
+474 EVPIK
-479 NTSGGFVHTTTS
+479 NTGGGFVHERTP
-491 LPDIKGTHT
+491 LPPIQGKHT

-514 DDGILFEWF
+514 DNGILFEWF
-523 SFGNPFPA
+523 SFGNPFPG

-542 YFNDLMMAGAE
+542 YFNDLLMAGAE
-553 TTPIMMDANED
+553 TTPIMMEANQD
-564 LFRPT
+564 LSRTT
-569 HVFERGSWLSKGKIV
+569 HVFERGSWLSKGKEV
-584 TPDVPAVLPGL
+584 TPDVPGVLPAL

-601 NRLGLAMWLTD
+601 NRMGLAMWLTST
-612 KNNPLVSRTLVNRL
+612 NNPLVARTLVNRL

-632 TGIVETLED
+632 SGIVETLED
-641 LGTQGLAPT
+641 LGTQGLSPT
-650 HQTLLDYLSWQ
+650 HQTLLDYLAWQ
-661 LMYTHNWSIKK
+661 HMHTHNWSIKK
-672 TLKEILLS
+672 TLKEIVLS
-680 ATYRQQSMFTKELLK
+680 ATYKQQSIFTKELIK

-715 IRDQTLAIS
+715 IRDQTLAVS

-740 PEGIWR
+740 PDGIWR
-746 SPYNGDAWKLSEG
+746 SPYNGDTWKLSEG

-778 SMLTFDG
+778 SMITFDG

-800 PLQALTSLNDSSY
+800 PLQALNSLNDSSY
-813 IIMARSFAKSMDK
+813 IIMARSFAKSMETIK
-826 VNGTIEAKIKT
+826 GPIEAKIKT
-837 GYEEMMY
+837 GYEQMMY
-844 KPIAPAKLNV
+844 KPISENKLNA
-854 LTNLYQS
+854 LTSLYQS
-861 SLSKYQGNKK
+861 SLSKYQSNKK
-871 AATVLVSDSTLASP
+871 AANILVSDSTLASP

>member
-8 KLFYSAAVLI
+8 KLFYSSAVLI

-69 APTKSGKPAII
+69 APTQSGKPAII

-255 ISAFNTD
+255 IHAFNTD

-569 HVFERGSWLSKGKIV
+569 HVFERGSWLSKGKLV
-584 TPDVPAVLPGL
+584 APDVPAVLPGL

-641 LGTQGLAPT
+641 LGTQGLSPT

-715 IRDQTLAIS
+715 IRDQTLAVS

-826 VNGTIEAKIKT
+826 VNGPIEVKIKK

-854 LTNLYQS
+854 LTSLYQS
-861 SLSKYQGNKK
+861 SLSKYQSNKK

>member
-1 MFLKTSN
+1 MFLKPSK
-8 KLFYSAAVLI
+8 KLFYSSAVLI

-56 EAGFSLLF
+56 EGGFSLLF

-109 TKEEIKILTTWIK
+109 TKDEIKILTTWVK

-177 LRRVSLDITGL
+177 LRRASLDITGL
-188 PAHKKIA
+188 PANKKIA
-195 AKYLNDPSDKAYE
+195 AKYLNDNSDKAYE

-372 QGTDNVKFES
+372 QGADNVKFES

-391 APVAANYWI
+391 NAPTANYWI

-468 TGPLIK
+468 TGPLVK

-479 NTSGGFVHTTTS
+479 NTGGGFVHTTTS

-500 LYFKYYSPKIKNNT
+500 LYFKYYSPTIKNST

-542 YFNDLMMAGAE
+542 YFNDLIMAGAE

-569 HVFERGSWLSKGKIV
+569 HVFERGSWLSKGKLV
-584 TPDVPAVLPGL
+584 APDVPAVLPGL

-641 LGTQGLAPT
+641 IGTQGLSPT
-650 HQTLLDYLSWQ
+650 HQSLLDYLAWQ

-715 IRDQTLAIS
+715 IRDQTLAVS

-740 PEGIWR
+740 PDGIWR
-746 SPYNGDAWKLSEG
+746 SPYNGDSWKLSEG

-826 VNGTIEAKIKT
+826 VNGPIEAKIKM

-854 LTNLYQS
+854 LTSLYQS
-861 SLSKYQGNKK
+861 SLSKYQSNKK